1 MGRWAVVIFKV
12 LNQKLN
18 YNNSEIRINE
28 SVAIKNFYIKITK
41 LICSEF
47 SYAKLRPRFLPKARD
62 PSP

>member
-1 MGRWAVVIFKV
+1 MRV
-12 LNQKLN
+12 NQKLN

-62 PSP
+62 PLP